1 MIVIT
6 EFGKR
11 HTAYS
16 MRCLSIADRDEY
28 LISCKEMFAQID
40 RSQEA
45 QNLFD
50 FGIWHNTPSKRKK
63 MYRRMDSRFDIIL
76 ECDSSLYK
84 L

>member
-50 FGIWHNTPSKRKK
+50 FGI
-63 MYRRMDSRFDIIL
+63 
-76 ECDSSLYK
+76 
-84 L
+84 